1 MFLLAVI
8 NVLLIIS
15 NRSVSVICLACLA
28 YPYLLA
34 CFEPTLILCC
44 VFGKGTD
51 LELFGSG

>member
-15 NRSVSVICLACLA
+15 NRSVICLACLA

>member
-1 MFLLAVI
+1 MFLLAEI

-15 NRSVSVICLACLA
+15 NRSVICLACLA

-51 LELFGSG
+51 LELFGIG